1 MKIQSYKDLVVW
13 QKSINLVKLVCKL
26 TKQLPK
32 SESFG
37 LTSQMQRSA
46 ISISSNIA
54 EGWARNHRLEFARF
68 LSISYAS
75 AAELETQIIIAKDEY
90 SNISYLTA
98 EQLLLEIQKMLFT
111 LIKNTKATESRW

>member
-13 QKSINLVKLVCKL
+13 QKSINLVKLVYKL